1 MLIHCLFEQS
11 GTFKNQFKKLG
22 YNALDYDI
30 KNDFFQTDI
39 VIDLFDE
46 IKKAYYCHDSIFDS
60 FKSGDLVFAFFPCVR
75 FEDQIQMHFR
85 GTAFQYKNYTLKQKL
100 FLDLKLHNELHENYQ
115 CITMLAII
123 CLRLNLKLIIEN
135 PYSTTH
141 YLTKYWCIPATIIDR
156 DRRDMCDY
164 YIKPS
169 QYWFINCVPQNNLV
183 FEPITIN
190 KMYSVSNNPR
200 INGNTREI
208 SRSLI
213 SSEYAARFIKT
224 YILGGVLC

>member
-39 VIDLFDE
+39 VIDLFSE
-46 IKKAYYCHDSIFDS
+46 IKKAYCFQDSIFDS
-60 FKSGDLVFAFFPCVR
+60 FQIGDLVLAFFPCVR

-85 GTAFQYKNYTLKQKL
+85 GTAFQYKNYTLLQKL
-100 FLDLKLHNELHENYQ
+100 HLDLQLDDDLHDNYQ
-115 CITMLAII
+115 CITMLAIV
-123 CLRLNLKLIIEN
+123 CLRKNFKLIIEN
-135 PYSTTH
+135 PYSSTH
-141 YLTKYWCIPATIIDR
+141 YLTKYWCIPATIIDKN
-156 DRRDMCDY
+156 RRDMGDY
-164 YIKPS
+164 FIKPT
-169 QYWFINCVPQNNLV
+169 QYWFINCNPSNNLV
-183 FEPITIN
+183 VDPIVIN
-190 KMYSVSNNPR
+190 KKYTVNHNPCILSNN
-200 INGNTREI
+200 REV